1 VPIFISTLI
10 TIVLNKIV
18 LFAFLLFGNAGMA
31 QSTLLVAVQQYRDSV
46 VVFNLDNSTK
56 TAQAKIG
63 FKSHE
68 ITYDPASKKC
78 FISNFG
84 LEDYDLRIGKT
95 GNVIT
100 VFDPF
105 KGKVVRELYTSKD
118 TSVHNG
124 PHGIKVRPGKSGEL
138 FVNTE
143 IGGDTMLIYN
153 TKDYSIKRTFALPK
167 GTHNFSFS
175 AGGDTLWLM
184 SGANGVYRINPE
196 NGTVLQ
202 RADLPSPV
210 RGLLIAK
217 QWIVASCKDEIF
229 LLSKTD
235 LSTIKHFN
243 GLQLKVGLI
252 LYSNITDDQKY
263 ILAPAPFDSIVLVID
278 AETGEVV
285 HRIQTGDTPINV
297 QVNGTKAYV
306 SHAKDDYITAID
318 LQNFTTSKVLRAF
331 GTNGLIIIR

>member
-1 VPIFISTLI
+1 M
-10 TIVLNKIV
+10 
-18 LFAFLLFGNAGMA
+18 LLSKAVIA
-31 QSTLLVAVQQYRDSV
+31 QPLLVAVQQYRDSV
-46 VVFNLDNSTK
+46 AVFNLDNNAK
-56 TAQAKIG
+56 TAQARIG

-68 ITYDPASKKC
+68 ITYDPATRKC

-95 GNVIT
+95 GNVII

-105 KGKVVRELYTSKD
+105 KGKVVKELYTSKD
-118 TSVHNG
+118 TAIHNG
-124 PHGIKVRPGKSGEL
+124 PHGIKIRPGKSREL

-143 IGGDTMLIYN
+143 IGGDTMVVYN
-153 TKDYSIKRTFALPK
+153 TKDYAIKRKFALPK

-175 AGGDTLWLM
+175 ARGDTLWLM
-184 SGANGVYRINPE
+184 SGANGVFRINPE

-202 RADLPSPV
+202 HADLSSPV
-210 RGLLIAK
+210 RGLLVAK
-217 QWIVASCKDEIF
+217 QWIVASCKNEIF

-235 LSTIKHFN
+235 LSTVKHFN
-243 GLQLKVGLI
+243 NLQLKAGLI
-252 LYSNITDDQKY
+252 LYSDITGDQKY
-263 ILAPAPFDSIVLVID
+263 ILAPAPFDSVVLVID

-306 SHAKDDYITAID
+306 THAKDDYIGTID
-318 LQNFTTSKVLRAF
+318 LQTFTASKILKAF